1 MYLSPRRLPSKS
13 YPIRVHYF
21 EADIKFLYFWES
33 LKVQWLG
40 VPTCSAGGMGLIPG
54 WETKILH
61 VEQGAW
67 KKLLYFWKLQLIT
80 FMLFMKI
87 TLYLQNLKRQ
97 PDC

>member
-1 MYLSPRRLPSKS
+1 M
-13 YPIRVHYF
+13 
-21 EADIKFLYFWES
+21 KFLYFWES

-67 KKLLYFWKLQLIT
+67 EKIA
-80 FMLFMKI
+80 LF
-87 TLYLQNLKRQ
+87 LKVVVNNIHVIYENY
-97 PDC
+97 PVPPEP